1 MKLSRKKLISAIVSL
16 SFASLLAFLTIF
28 FFTDYSLGWYSENRY
43 VQSRGIGITVES
55 QSAVTTLSCYAFRY
69 DGMFGAVC
77 LDVSNN
83 PEIAMSEYDVI
94 FTDKNVNTPLFF
106 RVVAQGIPNTEGGY
120 ISVTIPCTTPNYS
133 QSSNTIT
140 AGDGLN
146 AQGVLSNV
154 ITCKLGCGL
163 IENARRVTDS
173 YFPVETSE
181 TRVEDN
187 VSIFTGVRDLMKPA
201 NASANKV
208 VSGKYINNIQKDND
222 GNITSASKTTTAIT
236 LTLNYEDYADYLC
249 GVELDEDGIV
259 TDYDYEAEEKDCLVF
274 YIEIDYDDDLVNMFR
289 SHTSEDT
296 LAEFRNDIGTISIKE
311 VWG

>member
-1 MKLSRKKLISAIVSL
+1 MKLTRKKLISAIISL
-16 SFASLLAFLTIF
+16 SFAGLLAFLATF
-28 FFTDYSLGWYSENRY
+28 FFTDYSLAWYSENRK
-43 VQSRGIGITVES
+43 VSSKGMGITVES
-55 QSAVTTLSCYAFRY
+55 QSNVTTLSCYAFRY
-69 DGMFGAVC
+69 DGMFGAIC
-77 LDVSNN
+77 IDVSDN

-106 RVVAQGIPNTEGGY
+106 RVVAQGIPNTAGGY

-163 IENARRVTDS
+163 IEERTRVTDS
-173 YFPVETSE
+173 YFPTPTTE

-201 NASANKV
+201 DATANKV
-208 VSGKYINNIQKDND
+208 VSGKYINEIQKDND
-222 GNITSASKTTTAIT
+222 GNITSARKTTTSIT
-236 LTLNYEDYADYLC
+236 LGLNYEDYADYLC
-249 GVELDEDGIV
+249 GVELDENGII
-259 TDYDYEAEEKDCLVF
+259 TAYDYEAEEKDCLVF

-289 SHTSEDT
+289 SHTNEDT

>member
-1 MKLSRKKLISAIVSL
+1 MKLTRKKLISSIISL
-16 SFASLLAFLTIF
+16 SFAGLLAFLTIF
-28 FFTDYSLGWYSENRY
+28 FFTDYSLGWYSENRQ
-43 VQSRGIGITVES
+43 VKSTGMGITIES

-69 DGMFGAVC
+69 DGMFGAIC
-77 LDVSNN
+77 LDVSDN

-133 QSSNTIT
+133 QSSNVIT

-146 AQGVLSNV
+146 ALGVLSNV

-163 IENARRVTDS
+163 IENEQRVTDA
-173 YFPVETSE
+173 YFPEATTE
-181 TRVEDN
+181 TRVEHN

-201 NASANKV
+201 NATANKV
-208 VSGKYINNIQKDND
+208 QSGKYINNIEKDED
-222 GNITSASKTTTAIT
+222 GNVLSAKKTTTLIT
-236 LTLNYEDYADYLC
+236 LGLNYEDYADYLC
-249 GVELDEDGIV
+249 GVELDENGKV
-259 TDYDYEAEEKDCLVF
+259 VAYNYNAEEKDCLVF
-274 YIEIDYDDDLVNMFR
+274 YIEIDYDDDLVHMFR
-289 SHTSEDT
+289 SHTNEDT

>member
-1 MKLSRKKLISAIVSL
+1 MKLTRKKLISSIISL
-16 SFASLLAFLTIF
+16 SFAGLLAFLTIF
-28 FFTDYSLGWYSENRY
+28 FFTDYSLGWYSENRQ
-43 VQSRGIGITVES
+43 VKSTGMGITIES

-69 DGMFGAVC
+69 DGMFGAIC
-77 LDVSNN
+77 LDVSDN

-120 ISVTIPCTTPNYS
+120 ISVTIPCTTSNYS
-133 QSSNTIT
+133 QSSNVIT

-146 AQGVLSNV
+146 ALGVLSNV

-163 IENARRVTDS
+163 IENEQRVTDA
-173 YFPVETSE
+173 YFPEATTE
-181 TRVEDN
+181 TRVEHN

-201 NASANKV
+201 NATANKV
-208 VSGKYINNIQKDND
+208 QSGKYINNIEKDED
-222 GNITSASKTTTAIT
+222 GNVLSAKKTTTLIT
-236 LTLNYEDYADYLC
+236 LGLNYEDYADYLC
-249 GVELDEDGIV
+249 GVELDENGKV
-259 TDYDYEAEEKDCLVF
+259 VAYNYNAEEKDCLVF
-274 YIEIDYDDDLVNMFR
+274 YIEIDYDDDLVHMFR
-289 SHTSEDT
+289 SHTNEDT

>member
-1 MKLSRKKLISAIVSL
+1 MKLTRKKLISSIISL
-16 SFASLLAFLTIF
+16 SFAGLLAFLTIF
-28 FFTDYSLGWYSENRY
+28 FFTDYSLGWYSENRKLKY
-43 VQSRGIGITVES
+43 TVMGITIES

-69 DGMFGAVC
+69 DGMFGAIC
-77 LDVSNN
+77 LDVSDN

-133 QSSNTIT
+133 QSSNVIT

-146 AQGVLSNV
+146 ALGVLSNV

-163 IENARRVTDS
+163 IENEQRVTDA
-173 YFPVETSE
+173 YFPEATTE
-181 TRVEDN
+181 TRVEHN

-201 NASANKV
+201 NATANKV
-208 VSGKYINNIQKDND
+208 QSGKYINNIEKDED
-222 GNITSASKTTTAIT
+222 GNVLSAKKTTTLIT
-236 LTLNYEDYADYLC
+236 LGLNYEDYADYLC
-249 GVELDEDGIV
+249 GVELDENGKV
-259 TDYDYEAEEKDCLVF
+259 VAYNYNAEEKDCLVF
-274 YIEIDYDDDLVNMFR
+274 YIEIDYDDDLVHMFR
-289 SHTSEDT
+289 SHTNEDT